1 MQSEKKKILYAVIF
15 PFFFLVVLW
24 IIRYLQYYYKVDLIE
39 YGIHPLKTDGLLGII
54 TAPLIHADIKHLSAN
69 SFPLFFL
76 SACLFYFYREMATK
90 VFFLVW
96 IISGIWVW
104 TFARDAYHI
113 GASGLV
119 YGYGSFLFFS
129 GLLRRHTQLMAI
141 SMMITFLYGGL
152 LWGIFPMKD
161 QVSWESHLMGLLS
174 GLVLAIFYMKS
185 GPQRKQYDWGE
196 DDEDADEDEFWKVE
210 RKEDVKSPPE

>member
-1 MQSEKKKILYAVIF
+1 MQSEKKKLLYAVIF
-15 PFFFLVVLW
+15 PFCFLVVLW

-39 YGIHPLKTDGLLGII
+39 YGIHPLKTEGLLGII
-54 TAPLIHADIKHLSAN
+54 TAPLVHADIKHLGAN

-76 SACLFYFYREMATK
+76 SVCLFYFYREMAYK

-129 GLLRRHTQLMAI
+129 GLVRRDTRLMAI
-141 SMMITFLYGGL
+141 SMLITFLYGGL
-152 LWGIFPMKD
+152 LWGIFPMKE
-161 QVSWESHLMGLLS
+161 QVSWESHLMGLLA
-174 GLVLAIFYMKS
+174 GLVLAIFYMRS

-196 DDEDADEDEFWKVE
+196 EEEDGNEDEFWKVE
-210 RKEDVKSPPE
+210 NSDEVKS